1 MTTTNEYSVLT
12 LCGGRPLRGAVR
24 LAGFKHSLVLTVAYL
39 LGRGGPARLVNVP
52 DLFEVEVYEELLPA
66 IGVTGLRREQESL
79 SWAGISHTGD
89 VIRLPEIADRIHGS
103 LYLLPALVASGR
115 PVVFDGFG
123 GCRIGDGPNGQ
134 RPWRH
139 VVDVM
144 CRFGARFTE
153 TAGGAVVHAPSGFTG
168 ADVDLLDYAS
178 DRGSAAGPEY
188 SGATKAAVLAAALG
202 DGRSVLRT
210 PYLKSELRSLLDVVE
225 STGVAVLRNADDVV
239 IKVGAET
246 ATAARAGTVRVPPDL
261 LEAATWITSVGVAG
275 GRLEIRGITADL
287 LDRDLPHETAIWRAV
302 GIEVAPNA
310 TDDGVVVS
318 APASGLLAPMP
329 DIGVRPDGIYSDCH
343 PLLAVLATRCA
354 GVTTITDQV
363 WTNRYAYAEG
373 LGRLGAD
380 VTVDE
385 RGVHI
390 GPSIGLRE
398 PSGPLPATDLRCA
411 AAYLLASLRVPA
423 PTTVTGAQHL
433 RRGYG
438 GLVEK
443 LFGMGVKVDAGH

>member
-1 MTTTNEYSVLT
+1 MTTRQYSTLT
-12 LCGGRPLRGAVR
+12 LRGGRPVHGRVR
-24 LAGFKHSLVLTVAYL
+24 LAGFKHSLVLSVAYL
-39 LGRGGPARLVNVP
+39 LGRGGPARLTNVP
-52 DLFEVEVYEELLPA
+52 DLVEVDVYEELLPA
-66 IGVTGLRREQESL
+66 VGVRGLRRDGDSL
-79 SWAGISHTGD
+79 AWDGVEHTGD
-89 VIRLPEIADRIHGS
+89 VIRLPEVADRIHGS

-115 PVVFDGFG
+115 PVVFGGFG
-123 GCRIGDGPNGQ
+123 GCRIGDGPSGQ

-153 TAGGAVVHAPSGFTG
+153 TPDGAVVHAPDGFTG
-168 ADVDLLDYAS
+168 ADVDLLDYTA
-178 DRGSAAGPEY
+178 DRTTATGPEY
-188 SGATKAAVLAAALG
+188 SGATKAATLAAALC
-202 DGRSVLRT
+202 DGRSVLRA
-210 PYLKSELRSLLDVVE
+210 PYLKSELRDLLDVVE
-225 STGVAVLRNADDVV
+225 STGAAVLRNADDVV
-239 IKVGAET
+239 IKVGAP
-246 ATAARAGTVRVPPDL
+246 AGDSVTTVRVPPDL
-261 LEAATWITSVGVAG
+261 MEAATWITSVGIVG
-275 GRLEIRGITADL
+275 GRVEIRGVTPEL
-287 LDRDLPHETAIWRAV
+287 LAGDLPHETAIWRAV
-302 GIEVAPNA
+302 GVDVAPNA
-310 TDDGVVVS
+310 TGDGVVVE

-329 DIGVRPDGIYSDCH
+329 DIDVRPDGIYSDCH

-385 RGVHI
+385 HGVHI
-390 GPSIGLRE
+390 GPSEGLRAA
-398 PSGPLPATDLRCA
+398 PGPLAATDLRCA

-433 RRGYG
+433 RRGYD